1 MNQITSFPDALYPWD
16 SLLFRESEG
25 AEWERLGNVGASSGK
40 RRTFSTRSE
49 KKPDFVWTRRKK
61 RCCYPARKARF
72 CKRVGIHTAEP
83 CHPLGFHGILAGRRF
98 PRAGHG
104 LGNLTRESSAAFLRA
119 RPARRKPPG
128 NAVRGGFSPRGRP
141 ILSPRDNGK
150 LLVLGL
156 LLKGN
161 QLVPGEPCRP
171 LGFHGILAGRRPSTL
186 GLRFL
191 FREMQ
196 NPPNF
201 KRFSPESCVEKKTR
215 GSGVFLQC
223 THPHWRKTPDPLVF
237 FSTGHS
243 GNFLNKFQRISD
255 PGPQNLRASMAG

>member
-83 CHPLGFHGILAGRRF
+83 CHPLGFHGILAGRR
-98 PRAGHG
+98 
-104 LGNLTRESSAAFLRA
+104 
-119 RPARRKPPG
+119 
-128 NAVRGGFSPRGRP
+128 
-141 ILSPRDNGK
+141 
-150 LLVLGL
+150 
-156 LLKGN
+156 
-161 QLVPGEPCRP
+161 
-171 LGFHGILAGRRPSTL
+171 PSTL

-201 KRFSPESCVEKKTR
+201 KRFSPESCVEKNTR

-223 THPHWRKTPDPLVF
+223 TPPHWRKTPDPLAF

-243 GNFLNKFQRISD
+243 GNFLNKFHRIFD
-255 PGPQNLRASMAG
+255 PGPQNLRAGMAG